1 MAKQLRS
8 LREIKYNSN
17 TKTAVPVSIITAKYT
32 SYTGVFANLSAAL
45 YTLLRNAMNFLQLKS
60 DLWSDKNEFSIT
72 QTIFHNMHHKC

>member
-32 SYTGVFANLSAAL
+32 SYKGVFANLSAAW
-45 YTLLRNAMNFLQLKS
+45 YTL
-60 DLWSDKNEFSIT
+60 
-72 QTIFHNMHHKC
+72 